1 MERPQQT
8 ARHVTALSPLQ
19 QRILEVLGFSSPLL
33 CFAIAGVNVILL
45 GPIPSFG

>member
-1 MERPQQT
+1 MEMTIRT
-8 ARHVTALSPLQ
+8 NS
-19 QRILEVLGFSSPLL
+19 EVITLINVFTTPLL